1 MTKILLLSGSQRA
14 ESFNSKLLG
23 HLGQGLSERCVID
36 TLEPQQ
42 VKLPIFDQDVE
53 GSAALVAQVALL
65 HERFRSCDGI
75 VVASPEYNGQITPFL
90 KNIIDWVSRLA
101 YVDNRFH
108 NPFLDHPVL
117 LCSAST
123 GWSGGAV
130 AIPQLRSLFAYV
142 GGLTLGDAVCLPYA
156 QNAWTEFGYMFD
168 PAFEAQTVATVE
180 RFMTL
185 SDAFSKSRTL
195 LAVAQ

>member
-14 ESFNSKLLG
+14 ESFNSKLLD
-23 HLGQGLSERCVID
+23 HMAQGMSYRCVID

-42 VKLPIFDQDVE
+42 VKLPIFDQDLE
-53 GSAALVAQVALL
+53 GSPALVAQVAWL

-75 VVASPEYNGQITPFL
+75 VVASPEYNGQITPYL

-101 YVDNRFH
+101 YVDSRFQ

-142 GGLTLGDAVCLPYA
+142 GGLALGDAVCLPYA
-156 QNAWTEFGYMFD
+156 QNAWTELGYMFD
-168 PAFEAQTVATVE
+168 PVFEAQMAATVE
-180 RFMTL
+180 RFMALT
-185 SDAFSKSRTL
+185 DAFSKSRVL
-195 LAVAQ
+195 QAMAQ

>member
-14 ESFNSKLLG
+14 ESFNSKLLW
-23 HLGQGLSERCVID
+23 HIGQGLSDRCVID

-42 VKLPIFDQDVE
+42 VRLPIFDQDLE
-53 GSAALVAQVALL
+53 GSPDLVAQVALL
-65 HERFRSCDGI
+65 HERFRSCDGM
-75 VVASPEYNGQITPFL
+75 VVASPEYNGQMTPYL

-101 YVDNRFH
+101 YMDSRFQ

-130 AIPQLRSLFAYV
+130 AIPQVRSLFAYV

-156 QNAWTEFGYMFD
+156 QKVWTEFGYMFD
-168 PAFEAQTVATVE
+168 PAFEAPMAATVE
-180 RFMTL
+180 RFMAL
-185 SDAFSKSRTL
+185 SDAFSKGRAL
-195 LAVAQ
+195 QGVAQ